1 MDITSSTV
9 VVELSARA
17 RATQSGASGITTI
30 GDRIALSMDCE
41 VAYSF
46 RVSSSANGQ
55 VATLNCDNGI
65 VNQTTGT
72 PAIADGD
79 GNDIEGKD
87 NGLGVGSAQLALLV
101 VADDENAG
109 TVACVGSDL
118 AECPSATLRA
128 GGFALLCQPAAT
140 AVGAG
145 STLTMTFNG
154 TSNAVTVYVLSRIAA

>member
-46 RVSSSANGQ
+46 RVSSPANGQ

-65 VNQTTGT
+65 VNQTT
-72 PAIADGD
+72 
-79 GNDIEGKD
+79 
-87 NGLGVGSAQLALLV
+87 
-101 VADDENAG
+101 G